1 MKLQLKKFDM
11 SSIASD
17 KVVVFIGKRN
27 TGKSY
32 LVKDLLYYQQRIPVG
47 TVISATE
54 MANNFYGD
62 MVPPIFIHN
71 EYNEDVIERVLIRQ
85 QKLLQKK
92 REQDKKTNVIG
103 KKNIDM
109 NAFLILDDCLYDS
122 SWTKSKFVRSV
133 FMNGRH
139 FKLLFLI
146 TMQYAL
152 GIPPNLRTNIDYVFI
167 LRENIV
173 QNRRRLY
180 ECYAG
185 MFPTFEVF
193 NAVMDQCTENFECLV
208 INNNAK
214 SNKIEDQVFWYKA
227 QTHPPFKLGS
237 KDIWAY
243 SNKNYNGNVVRTPE
257 DDREWD
263 PSAFK
268 TKTNKPS
275 INVHKYNSL
284 I

>member
-103 KKNIDM
+103 KKPIDM

-268 TKTNKPS
+268 TKNNKPS